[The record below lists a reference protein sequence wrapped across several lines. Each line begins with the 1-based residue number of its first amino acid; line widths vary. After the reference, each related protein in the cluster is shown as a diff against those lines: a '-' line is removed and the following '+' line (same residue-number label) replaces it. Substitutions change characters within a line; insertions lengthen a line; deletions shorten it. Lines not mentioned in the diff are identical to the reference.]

1 MAEIMPN
8 EELRR
13 RAAQFIA
20 RRIQSPARAWPRFD
34 GDVALVDG
42 DGPDGSLLFACR
54 TDPSMSNPL
63 GIVHGGVTA
72 SLVDTCMGVTC
83 TAQAGGFPTPTVTM
97 TVNYAR
103 PVPLD
108 ADVLVRTRTVRVGYT
123 SAQLSAEVVLAENPE
138 EVLVTATG
146 VYAIKR

>member
-1 MAEIMPN
+1 
-8 EELRR
+8 
-13 RAAQFIA
+13 
-20 RRIQSPARAWPRFD
+20 
-34 GDVALVDG
+34 
-42 DGPDGSLLFACR
+42 
-54 TDPSMSNPL
+54 
-63 GIVHGGVTA
+63 
-72 SLVDTCMGVTC
+72 
-83 TAQAGGFPTPTVTM
+83 M

-123 SAQLSAEVVLAENPE
+123 SAQLSAEVVLAESPE